1 MPLQENRGGA
11 TPRPFGSAGRGGAWP
26 RNCDTVPAL
35 ATLREQALELLARNY
50 AAGHVRLATLEHRL
64 DAALRAETLE
74 DLSAVTWDLPALDA
88 GPWQTFKSRL
98 TASPAPSRCSRVC
111 FKTVREVVLDLDAG
125 PRTWVIGRAPTCD
138 VVLCDPAVSRRHAL
152 LSVRGGRCSVRDIG
166 STNGTQLNGEAVEA
180 TALRPGD
187 VVSFGDA
194 VRAVVR

>member
-1 MPLQENRGGA
+1 V
-11 TPRPFGSAGRGGAWP
+11 AGLR
-26 RNCDTVPAL
+26 VV
-35 ATLREQALELLARNY
+35 REQALELLARNY

-98 TASPAPSRCSRVC
+98 IPSAVPSRCARLT
-111 FKTVREVVLDLDAG
+111 FKTLPEVAVDLGAG

-138 VVLCDPAVSRRHAL
+138 VVLRDPAVSRRHAL
-152 LSVRGGRCSVRDIG
+152 LSVRGGRCSVRDLA

-180 TALRPGD
+180 TVLTPGN
-187 VVSFGDA
+187 VVSFGNA
-194 VRAVVR
+194 VHAVVH